1 MASMAEFLSDTSEA
15 PRSEPGGPEFLT
27 GRLLIAMPGIGDPRF
42 ERAVILVCAHAE
54 DHAMGIRL
62 DQPVPGLTMAEL
74 LRKLDV
80 TGELKEPQRLI
91 LAGGPVQT
99 ERGFVLHTDEERFE
113 DSTPVGDGLLLTA
126 SREVLHALAGP
137 TAPRRAL
144 LALGYAGWGAGQLE
158 AELRDNVWLAGEADE
173 AILFDEDH
181 DTKWERALARMGVR
195 AEMLS
200 AQAGRA

>member
-1 MASMAEFLSDTSEA
+1 MSAMALHADRPSAGS
-15 PRSEPGGPEFLT
+15 EFLT

-62 DQPVPGLTMAEL
+62 DQPAPGLTMVDL
-74 LRKLDV
+74 IRKLEV
-80 TGELKEPQRLI
+80 EGALREPQRLV
-91 LAGGPVQT
+91 LVGGPVQT
-99 ERGFVLHTDEERFE
+99 ERGFVLHTDEETFS

-126 SREVLHALAGP
+126 SREVLHALASP
-137 TAPRRAL
+137 RPPRRAL

-158 AELRDNVWLAGEADE
+158 NELRENVWLAGPADE
-173 AILFDEDH
+173 DLIFDEDH